1 MNKKAKYRVRNWS
14 EYNKSLI
21 NRGNLTF
28 WIEEGLD
35 KVWLNTKR
43 GSYDTHR
50 LYFEAHRNRVSA
62 IIPPRKTA
70 KTLKETYANPP
81 PEESQKIEHK
91 IACSA
96 LNRMTALGM
105 LDSVKV

>member
-21 NRGNLTF
+21 NLGNLTF

-43 GSYDTHR
+43 GKR
-50 LYFEAHRNRVSA
+50 
-62 IIPPRKTA
+62 
-70 KTLKETYANPP
+70 
-81 PEESQKIEHK
+81 
-91 IACSA
+91 
-96 LNRMTALGM
+96 
-105 LDSVKV
+105 